1 MNETRVGLIGWGVVG
16 TGLARLLTEDADL
29 IRERLGWPLVL
40 RRIADLDIQRPRPG
54 RVDPAILTTDA
65 GQVLR
70 DPDIEIVIELIG
82 GLEPARTFMLEAI
95 QAGKHVVTANKAL
108 LATHGPEIFAA
119 AQEYGVDVL
128 FEASVGGCIPIVRV
142 LKEGLTANRIQRFYG
157 ILNGTANYILTKMS
171 TEQVDFDTALSQAQA
186 QGFAEADPSFDIDG
200 VDTAHKLALLVS
212 LAYGLK
218 IDLDKIYV
226 EGIRGLSPADIQFA
240 DEFGYAIKL
249 LAIAVQN
256 GPAIEARVHPTMLPK
271 NHVLSGVSG
280 AFNAIL
286 FNGHAAGDILLYGQG
301 AGMMPTASAVV
312 SDVIELA
319 RAIASGARRRV
330 PLLAWPRIGV
340 NDLSLRSIEEII
352 THYYFRFSVLDQPG
366 VLSRIT
372 GILGNHRISIKAVI
386 QKGRE
391 IRGSVP
397 VVMLTHEAREADVK
411 QALREID
418 ALDVVRDPTVR
429 LRVEGLAE

>member
-1 MNETRVGLIGWGVVG
+1 MNETRVGLLGWGVVG
-16 TGLARLLTEDADL
+16 AGTARLLTEDADL

-40 RRIADLDIQRPRPG
+40 KRIADLDITRPRPG
-54 RVDPAILTTDA
+54 RVDPGILTTDA
-65 GQVLR
+65 GQVLH
-70 DPDIEIVIELIG
+70 DPEIEIVIELIG
-82 GLEPARTFMLEAI
+82 GLEPARTFMLQAI
-95 QAGKHVVTANKAL
+95 KAGKHVVTANKAL

-128 FEASVGGCIPIVRV
+128 FEASVGGCIPIIRV
-142 LKEGLTANRIQRFYG
+142 LKEGLTANHIRRFFG

-171 TEQVDFDTALSQAQA
+171 AEKVDFEAALSQAQV

-226 EGIRGLSPADIQFA
+226 EGIRGLSPADILFA

-249 LAIAVQN
+249 LAIAMQN

-271 NHVLSGVSG
+271 DHVLSGVSG
-280 AFNAIL
+280 PFNAIL

-319 RAIASGARRRV
+319 RSIASGARRRV
-330 PLLAWPRIGV
+330 PPLAWPHIGV
-340 NDLSLRSIEEII
+340 NGLSLRPIEEIV
-352 THYYFRFSVLDQPG
+352 TQYYFRFSALDQPG
-366 VLSRIT
+366 VLSKIT
-372 GILGNHRISIKAVI
+372 GILGNRRISIKAVI

-391 IRGSVP
+391 VRGAVP
-397 VVMLTHEAREADVK
+397 IVMLTHEAREADVN
-411 QALREID
+411 QALGEID